1 MSDSGISW
9 AICKSAPHSRQITTP
24 ATHHSVF
31 YRPDALPAA
40 QATASKHWIH
50 NLTQNTCIVNNSTWW
65 RRTPERR
72 WHWVVPAPPATL
84 RWWSH
89 QTCPWSARGCDLAR
103 STDTNTSP
111 QSSPEHPAQ
120 TPANLEKTALDRGSR
135 SDRLCYCVHTRR
147 WNSTTCHAARLATLA
162 RSWRRHNGNL
172 LLLRLSINTHRTPQ
186 QSVSQNILPPKVFW
200 QYFLNDWIL

>member
-1 MSDSGISW
+1 MNGSGISW
-9 AICKSAPHSRQITTP
+9 AICKSAPCSRQITMP
-24 ATHHSVF
+24 APHYSVF
-31 YRPDALPAA
+31 YRPDALPVA

-65 RRTPERR
+65 RRTPVRR

-162 RSWRRHNGNL
+162 RSWRWKPTTTTA
-172 LLLRLSINTHRTPQ
+172 INQHPQNAAAQCESKHFTPKSFLAIFPQ
-186 QSVSQNILPPKVFW
+186 WLNILK
-200 QYFLNDWIL
+200 